1 MFSEISVLCNRQ
13 PTCVLWGVA
22 DQANDTIK
30 VDSSRFDKDS
40 RQHFLNDD
48 KYGLVLVSRVLED
61 DVKEDVDKE
70 NVQQPPL
77 EVAAFQA
84 AMKERQ
90 EQEEARQRALEGSR
104 VRRDEERRLE
114 RARRGLEAE
123 RLEVQRLAEERR
135 EQQRKQAE
143 AETEEA
149 RRKAVENVQRMRE
162 VESRREQ
169 EADES
174 RRLDNEVNARSL
186 KATQDRKTLED
197 FLARRGYRG
206 VNSKRTKML
215 KSKYPLH
222 TAVKVNSVELIELL
236 LDAKADPTCR
246 SSADLTPAH
255 LAMKLNTGHGSHD
268 EAICALQKIRA
279 P

>member
-1 MFSEISVLCNRQ
+1 MFSEISVLCNQR
-13 PTCVLWGVA
+13 PACVLWGVA
-22 DQANDTIK
+22 EQANDTIK
-30 VDSSRFDKDS
+30 VDSSRVDKEP
-40 RQHFLNDD
+40 RQHSD

-61 DVKEDVDKE
+61 DVQEDVDKE

-90 EQEEARQRALEGSR
+90 EQEESRQRALEGSR
-104 VRRDEERRLE
+104 IRRDEERRLE
-114 RARRGLEAE
+114 RVRRGLEAE
-123 RLEVQRLAEERR
+123 RLAVQRLAEERR
-135 EQQRKQAE
+135 EQQRKQAD
-143 AETEEA
+143 AETEDA
-149 RRKAVENVQRMRE
+149 RRKAADNVQRMRE

-169 EADES
+169 EAEET

-186 KATQDRKTLED
+186 KATRDRKTLED
-197 FLARRGYRG
+197 FLACRGYRG

-222 TAVKVNSVELIELL
+222 TAVKVNSLELIELL

-246 SSADLTPAH
+246 SSTDLTPAH
-255 LAMKLNTGHGSHD
+255 LAMKLNTHGSHD
-268 EAICALQKIRA
+268 EAICALQKLRA